1 MPNRTVSWIS
11 KYMHAF
17 SSDTSCM
24 RFLVFM
30 QICPDPIQFD
40 MLLESLRYCR
50 ELHTWLH
57 KLYDLR
63 QHGVRTLS
71 GGKLYA
77 RLYKER
83 QHAYRDYARQK
94 QLDGFDWQHLVQ
106 HYESNRNGEQLPLG
120 ISSKFFAMNTRR
132 KASPI
137 EIGGKKISHPRRKPS
152 KIFS

>member
-1 MPNRTVSWIS
+1 MRQHGLIMPNRTVSWIS

-137 EIGGKKISHPRRKPS
+137 EIGGKKNHTS
-152 KIFS
+152 

>member
-1 MPNRTVSWIS
+1 
-11 KYMHAF
+11 
-17 SSDTSCM
+17 
-24 RFLVFM
+24 M

-40 MLLESLRYCR
+40 MLLESLRYSR

-94 QLDGFDWQHLVQ
+94 QLNGFDWQHLVQ
-106 HYESNRNGEQLPLG
+106 VPPPAGS
-120 ISSKFFAMNTRR
+120 
-132 KASPI
+132 
-137 EIGGKKISHPRRKPS
+137 
-152 KIFS
+152 